1 MSLLEAHKSA
11 LRQEMRVRLRAV
23 SQDERQKAALGIAH
37 AILAFFKAHCVRFVG
52 SFASLPSEI
61 DTSLLH
67 QALLSHNIQVSISDP
82 DNHKEVVFK
91 PVVEHFDAI
100 LVPGLAFDLDGHR
113 LGRGKGCYDRFI
125 EKICLSTLPSPILIG
140 LAYDFQI
147 VSDLLVAPH
156 DQKMHMLCTPQ
167 HGLIYAHKKTPPNN
181 KMGPS

>member
-1 MSLLEAHKSA
+1 MSPLEAHKSA
-11 LRQEMRVRLRAV
+11 LRQAMRVRLRAV

-37 AILAFFKAHCVRFVG
+37 VLLAFFKAHSIRFVG

-67 QALLSHNIQVSISDP
+67 QTLLSHHIQVSISDP
-82 DNHKEVVFK
+82 DNHNEVVFK
-91 PVVEHFDAI
+91 PVFEHFDAI
-100 LVPGLAFDLDGHR
+100 LVPGLAFDLEGHR

-125 EKICLSTLPSPILIG
+125 KRLLLSPLPSPILIG

-147 VSDLLVAPH
+147 VSGLSVAPH

-167 HGLIYAHKKTPPNN
+167 HGLIDACKKALPE
-181 KMGPS
+181 